1 MSQLIANDVTN
12 MVVVNKIIIIYILQF
27 TFLVEHQN
35 LHVGEEGIK

>member
-1 MSQLIANDVTN
+1 MKQLIGNDVTKR
-12 MVVVNKIIIIYILQF
+12 VVVNKIIILQILQF